1 MAKKPRI
8 IGQLLIDSG
17 KLDKTTL
24 DAALEEQ
31 AQTGVRLG
39 ETLLRRHALR
49 AVDVARALATQL
61 GLRVGATAS
70 DLIGQD
76 GLVGHVGK
84 INMTAGMCSNFQHVG
99 GCLSQ
104 LRPIGQSELPRVI
117 VFRLDP
123 KARDNGSLSLII
135 G

>member
-61 GLRVGATAS
+61 GLPY
-70 DLIGQD
+70 I
-76 GLVGHVGK
+76 
-84 INMTAGMCSNFQHVG
+84 
-99 GCLSQ
+99 
-104 LRPIGQSELPRVI
+104 
-117 VFRLDP
+117 
-123 KARDNGSLSLII
+123 
-135 G
+135 